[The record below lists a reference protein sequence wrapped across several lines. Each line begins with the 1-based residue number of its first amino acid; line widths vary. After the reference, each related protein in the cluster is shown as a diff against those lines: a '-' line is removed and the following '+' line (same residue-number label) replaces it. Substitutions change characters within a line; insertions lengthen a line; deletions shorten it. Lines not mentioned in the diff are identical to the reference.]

1 MRYGS
6 KLKSIKVNTGGNSR
20 SQMSNW
26 CHFGIKLAIHTWSQ
40 NLLTFNLCIQQTRK
54 KRILTLT
61 YLMGVNAYKNNHC
74 LCFEPQFILISAYY
88 WLLKNGTQKI
98 LNAVH

>member
-1 MRYGS
+1 MPLWYQIRDS
-6 KLKSIKVNTGGNSR
+6 HMISEFVN
-20 SQMSNW
+20 
-26 CHFGIKLAIHTWSQ
+26 I
-40 NLLTFNLCIQQTRK
+40 NLCIQQTRK

-61 YLMGVNAYKNNHC
+61 YLMGVNANKNNHC

-88 WLLKNGTQKI
+88 WLLKKVLKKI